1 MVHARGMAPLPTPVR
16 AALGL
21 AAITVEQA
29 RTLPDRVLEL
39 PVLAVSTALQF
50 SVRAQQRYAE
60 WALRGDEM
68 LSRLHEPP
76 DEPPSWATF
85 DEEVATAE
93 PESEPAAEPESEPAA
108 EPESGPAAEPEPE
121 PEPVSDAVLSD
132 TSEAPPRR
140 RRAKTPLPAHAEPSP
155 LDAAS
160 DLISDLVSE
169 PREQTAEG
177 DHAKPDH

>member
-39 PVLAVSTALQF
+39 SVLAVSTALQF

-93 PESEPAAEPESEPAA
+93 PESEPAAEPE
-108 EPESGPAAEPEPE
+108 PE

-132 TSEAPPRR
+132 TSEAPPHR

>member
-93 PESEPAAEPESEPAA
+93 PESEPAAEPE
-108 EPESGPAAEPEPE
+108 PE

-132 TSEAPPRR
+132 TSEAPPHR

-177 DHAKPDH
+177 DHAQPDH

>member
-93 PESEPAAEPESEPAA
+93 PESEPAAEPE
-108 EPESGPAAEPEPE
+108 PE

>member
-93 PESEPAAEPESEPAA
+93 PESEPAAEPE
-108 EPESGPAAEPEPE
+108 PE

-132 TSEAPPRR
+132 TSEAPPHR

-177 DHAKPDH
+177 DHAKPDP

>member
-1 MVHARGMAPLPTPVR
+1 M
-16 AALGL
+16 
-21 AAITVEQA
+21 
-29 RTLPDRVLEL
+29 PDRVLEL

-93 PESEPAAEPESEPAA
+93 PESET
-108 EPESGPAAEPEPE
+108 AAEPEPE

-132 TSEAPPRR
+132 TSEAPPHR

>member
-93 PESEPAAEPESEPAA
+93 PESEPAAEPE
-108 EPESGPAAEPEPE
+108 PE

-132 TSEAPPRR
+132 TSEAPPHR
-140 RRAKTPLPAHAEPSP
+140 RRAKTPHPAHAEPSP

-160 DLISDLVSE
+160 DLISYLVSE

>member
-108 EPESGPAAEPEPE
+108 EPEPE

-132 TSEAPPRR
+132 TSEAPPHR

>member
-1 MVHARGMAPLPTPVR
+1 MAPLPTPVR

-108 EPESGPAAEPEPE
+108 EPEPE

-132 TSEAPPRR
+132 TSEAPPHR

>member
-93 PESEPAAEPESEPAA
+93 PESEPAAEPE
-108 EPESGPAAEPEPE
+108 PE

-132 TSEAPPRR
+132 TSEAPPHR

>member
-16 AALGL
+16 ATLGL

-93 PESEPAAEPESEPAA
+93 PESEPAAEPE
-108 EPESGPAAEPEPE
+108 PE

-132 TSEAPPRR
+132 TSEAPPHR